1 MNQTR
6 VFLLIAWLLVATLL
20 WMEWNKEKT
29 AAIQPPPVA
38 TQTTAGDG
46 AVPGSVPNA
55 PTASAAGVP
64 AAPVQAGVPSS
75 STTQTAQANNAVV
88 VTTDTLRI
96 TLDGGSVR
104 DAELLKFPNE
114 AKSNDTGNVALFDPT
129 PAGFYEAQSGWVSST
144 GAAPDHLANFVPEGG
159 ARNVTLAA
167 GQNAVEVPFIWK
179 GANGVT
185 IRRTYSFPRGGYA
198 IGVRDEVVNQG
209 TANWQGYVYRQLVRN
224 PPPQKTGYTNPEA
237 FAFHGAAWY
246 TPTDKY
252 ERRKYADFVDDGTL
266 DKDATG
272 GWIALLQHYFFA
284 AWIPGEQDKSK
295 FTLST
300 TQDGGVTRYVAR
312 AFGPRVDVA
321 PGKTAETNARLWV
334 GPKLVSA
341 IEAQNVPGL
350 TRAVDFSR
358 FSIMAT
364 IAGWLFVVLS
374 AIHSVVGNWGW
385 SIIGLVLLIRIL
397 LYPIAA
403 QAIPVDGE
411 DAQAAAAHA
420 AAEGTLRRRPPEAAD
435 GDDGVVQ
442 EGEGQSGRGLFAAVD
457 PDADLPRALLDAVR
471 VGRTAPRAVGAVD
484 RQPLRARSVLHPAD
498 HQRRDHVGHAAP
510 DADGRNGSHAAED
523 DAAHAARDRRDD
535 DLLPC
540 RPGAVLG
547 DQRRARPAPAVVD
560 AQALR
565 RDGAR
570 EGVTATDTDT
580 IVAIATA
587 PGAGWRRDGAVVG
600 SAQPVDCGSVE
611 WLRARA
617 APRALRAHPR
627 ER

>member
-64 AAPVQAGVPSS
+64 AAPVQASVPSS
-75 STTQTAQANNAVV
+75 STTQTPQSNNAVV

-209 TANWQGYVYRQLVRN
+209 TTNWQGYVYRQLVRN

-295 FTLST
+295 FTLTT

-403 QAIPVDGE
+403 KQFQSMAKMRKLQPRMQQLKE
-411 DAQAAAAHA
+411 
-420 AAEGTLRRRPPEAAD
+420 RY
-435 GDDGVVQ
+435 GDDRQKLQMATMELYKKEKVNP
-442 EGEGQSGRGLFAAVD
+442 AAGC
-457 PDADLPRALLDAVR
+457 LPLLIQMPIFLALYWMLSESVELR
-471 VGRTAPRAVGAVD
+471 HAPWALWID
-484 RQPLRARSVLHPAD
+484 NLS
-498 HQRRDHVGHAAP
+498 
-510 DADGRNGSHAAED
+510 
-523 DAAHAARDRRDD
+523 ARDPYFI
-535 DLLPC
+535 LPIINV
-540 RPGAVLG
+540 AIMWAT
-547 DQRRARPAPAVVD
+547 QRLTPMAGMDPTQQKMMQLMPLVI
-560 AQALR
+560 
-565 RDGAR
+565 
-570 EGVTATDTDT
+570 GVTMIFFPAGLVLYWVTN
-580 IVAIATA
+580 
-587 PGAGWRRDGAVVG
+587 GALGLLQQWSMLKRYGETEPAK
-600 SAQPVDCGSVE
+600 A
-611 WLRARA
+611 
-617 APRALRAHPR
+617 
-627 ER
+627 